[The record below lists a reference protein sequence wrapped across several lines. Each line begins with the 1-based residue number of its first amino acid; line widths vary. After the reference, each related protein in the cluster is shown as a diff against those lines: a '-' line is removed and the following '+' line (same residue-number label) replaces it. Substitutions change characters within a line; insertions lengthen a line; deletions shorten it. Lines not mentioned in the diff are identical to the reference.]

1 MSAATLLTRRCGSTV
16 QAGSARPAA
25 LARIRTVS
33 RGSLKLV
40 CFRQDDKPVSRDV
53 EKAVQRNVARVSQS
67 MTGLLSN
74 PSTQSSAYWTLGSA
88 AIATAAAAMLLPGV
102 FAGLMFGAATDPVVD
117 SIARA
122 AGATLIASATVKYTL
137 KVRCSVLSTV
147 ICSTTDHY
155 RYYDTL
161 AGQQQLQADTYAAA
175 SDLQEASLRGQLYM
189 DTFQRL
195 NLGLL
200 LQSGLC
206 LVVLAQAISLR
217 NPLLTAFLGTLCGA
231 TMLLSSRIYYLN
243 KAGWPLPSLTKTL
256 SGAISVL
263 LPRNSPATMYS
274 LLTMAFAGMAAM
286 CLGASPGRPLVMYE
300 GLSGPMTVFLH
311 RVAGA
316 GMLLQTLMAYSLKD
330 GADREKLGATTFRWL
345 NLGLAGSL
353 LVMVSNMTMD
363 WQSGVLVHGPKTAG
377 LLAAQIAAFMWT
389 SYMYVAGESKAKRST
404 PMPAP
409 ASG

>member
-1 MSAATLLTRRCGSTV
+1 
-16 QAGSARPAA
+16 
-25 LARIRTVS
+25 
-33 RGSLKLV
+33 
-40 CFRQDDKPVSRDV
+40 
-53 EKAVQRNVARVSQS
+53 

-137 KVRCSVLSTV
+137 K
-147 ICSTTDHY
+147 
-155 RYYDTL
+155 
-161 AGQQQLQADTYAAA
+161 
-175 SDLQEASLRGQLYM
+175 EASLRGQLYM

-330 GADREKLGATTFRWL
+330 GADREKLGATTFRCVQL
-345 NLGLAGSL
+345 LGPQDAVCAVQGCLPQTG
-353 LVMVSNMTMD
+353 
-363 WQSGVLVHGPKTAG
+363 G
-377 LLAAQIAAFMWT
+377 LQDDA
-389 SYMYVAGESKAKRST
+389 
-404 PMPAP
+404 
-409 ASG
+409 